1 MEKIKNFAEIKKIV
15 NELKREKKKI
25 IFTNGCFD
33 ILHIGHIKLLKKAKE
48 LGDVVI
54 VGINKDNSIKK
65 IKGENR
71 PIFNEKQRIEIIS
84 AIEFVDYVVPF
95 GQTTPEKLIKIIK
108 PDIIIKGGDYKK
120 NAVVGKDIVE
130 KYGGK
135 VYIFPLIKD
144 ISTTNIIKK
153 ISVNFQST
161 ASDSK
166 HRNTERKK

>member
-1 MEKIKNFAEIKKIV
+1 MRKKKSFKEIVKIV

-25 IFTNGCFD
+25 VFTNGCFD
-33 ILHIGHIKLLKKAKE
+33 IIHSGHIKLLKKAKQ

-54 VGINKDNSIKK
+54 VGINKDSSIKK
-65 IKGENR
+65 IKGKNR
-71 PIFNEKQRIEIIS
+71 PILNENQRIEIIS

-108 PDIIIKGGDYKK
+108 PDILIKGGDYKK
-120 NAVVGKDIVE
+120 EDVVGKDIVE

-135 VYIFPLIKD
+135 VYIFPLIGN

-153 ISVNFQST
+153 IKNGQKS
-161 ASDSK
+161 
-166 HRNTERKK
+166 